1 MNLIKD
7 GDVISSDDPTKYV
20 CIFGDNG
27 GITLDGEFT
36 IDDLKQI
43 IEVYSDSKGYWK

>member
-20 CIFGDNG
+20 RIFGDNG

-43 IEVYSDSKGYWK
+43 IEVYSDSKGY